1 MKNEAVKTY
10 GKIFDFAK
18 NCSMKL
24 LFVKAMY
31 FVSGILISRGSVLG
45 SYYPF
50 GISLSA
56 SVPGAVITPAVVG
69 TLLGYLFPLRLAV
82 SVRYISTVIAVA
94 AIRWALSDLN
104 KIKKHA
110 LYTPSIVFISVFVTG
125 FAINSAEG
133 LDARDVSLSV
143 LEAFVAAVAAYFFD
157 RSEEHTSELQ
167 SLV

>member
-1 MKNEAVKTY
+1 MTKKLKNEAVKTY

-69 TLLGYLFPLRLAV
+69 TLLGY
-82 SVRYISTVIAVA
+82 II
-94 AIRWALSDLN
+94 
-104 KIKKHA
+104 
-110 LYTPSIVFISVFVTG
+110 
-125 FAINSAEG
+125 
-133 LDARDVSLSV
+133 SLSGIDAKV
-143 LEAFVAAVAAYFFD
+143 YFD
-157 RSEEHTSELQ
+157 KTQIILR
-167 SLV
+167 